1 HAVAIGA
8 FYRPN
13 ENTLVNI
20 GTTMGDAAN
29 MFNAGVSVK
38 LGQGSGLPISRT
50 AMAREIQSLKQDNQG
65 LRDQMEV
72 MQERDAEREQKMQM
86 ILQQLEELR
95 KAQAAR

>member
-1 HAVAIGA
+1 
-8 FYRPN
+8 
-13 ENTLVNI
+13 
-20 GTTMGDAAN
+20 
-29 MFNAGVSVK
+29 